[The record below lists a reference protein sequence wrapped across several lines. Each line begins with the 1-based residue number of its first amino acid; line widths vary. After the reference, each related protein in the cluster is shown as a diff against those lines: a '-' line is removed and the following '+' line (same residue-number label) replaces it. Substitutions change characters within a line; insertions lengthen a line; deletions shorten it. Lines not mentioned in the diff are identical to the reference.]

1 MGYNILNSGKGL
13 KPLMF
18 KCGFC
23 GCIYTALFTDCKVTF
38 DDSCFDMSVSKI
50 DHVSTD
56 CPNCGLEVSRRITE
70 DGSELFE

>member
-1 MGYNILNSGKGL
+1 MGYTILNNGKRL
-13 KPLMF
+13 KLLMF

-23 GCIYTALFTDCKVTF
+23 GCIYKVSFKDCRITF
-38 DDSCFDMSVSKI
+38 DDSCFDMSVQKI

-56 CPNCGLEVSRRITE
+56 CPNCGLEVNCRITK